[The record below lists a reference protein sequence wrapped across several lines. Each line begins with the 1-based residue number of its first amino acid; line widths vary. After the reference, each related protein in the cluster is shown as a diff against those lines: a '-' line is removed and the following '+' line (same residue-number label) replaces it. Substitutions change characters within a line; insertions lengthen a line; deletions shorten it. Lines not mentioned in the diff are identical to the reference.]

1 MITNSFDLKEEQFY
15 QLPLNE
21 RKLYL
26 LSKIVAEGG
35 LNNKLKS
42 MRAKISEYKELV
54 SILEL
59 DSQITEL
66 IQTIQKKKFS
76 GDFYFDA
83 EDFGFL
89 SEECQIIL
97 NEIKSVFGADSLVW
111 DITNSQFELV
121 YTVTSDFYRE
131 RYLLISESVKM
142 TKIEFCDWLKFLLNQ
157 ISLDD
162 FYHLFEEFILERV
175 KKRLIIE
182 YSEKDSQNH
191 YLNYTV
197 QTPEECLDELVRKI
211 QNDIERYSQIDF
223 DLFYDKQRFIPMAEI
238 ASPILKE
245 RFEKNK
251 TAIPFAFYCSDET
264 IKLFCD
270 PSKMSYQE
278 RFNLA
283 VEVIQA
289 NLTSEKFKK
298 VHCENFLELLLISPE
313 DIFNH
318 LLVNK
323 KLQEYIGWIV
333 KRDIS
338 VLNGET
344 KPPHP
349 EIISEEEVNYFDQLL
364 LLMSSFNI
372 KVQDLPTFG
381 EISKNLLENFERE
394 IVLSPKIILEKA
406 DYSHRVNSTGDSI
419 FNTLQRLAELYSNIN
434 INLEIYFT
442 EKDTIS
448 IRKFFSKFLLG
459 KCLDFVKWS
468 LGYRKPSGTIN
479 LNFNINHSFESK
491 KEIQEFENTLS
502 KFDKA
507 ANLYLPLT
515 VTVGYKPR
523 VMMKAMSESQKNDQI
538 SEYFKYSYYNDTAT
552 INTVFW

>member
-1 MITNSFDLKEEQFY
+1 MITNSFDLNEEQFY
-15 QLPLNE
+15 KLPLNE
-21 RKLYL
+21 RKLHL
-26 LSKIVAEGG
+26 LSKIVTEGG
-35 LNNKLKS
+35 LDEKLKS

-54 SILEL
+54 SVLEL

-76 GDFYFDA
+76 NGFYFDV
-83 EDFGFL
+83 DDYRFL
-89 SEECQIIL
+89 SSDGKTIL
-97 NEIKSVFGADSLVW
+97 KEIKSFFSDTLVW
-111 DITNSQFELV
+111 NITKSQFELV
-121 YTVTSDFYRE
+121 YTATSDFYRE

-182 YSEKDSQNH
+182 YSEKDSQNY

-245 RFEKNK
+245 RFEKDK
-251 TAIPFAFYCSDET
+251 TTIPFAFYCSDET
-264 IKLFCD
+264 IKLFCE

-349 EIISEEEVNYFDQLL
+349 ETISEEYANYFDKLL

-372 KVQDLPTFG
+372 KLQDLPIFK
-381 EISKNLLENFERE
+381 EISNNIFERFE
-394 IVLSPKIILEKA
+394 QKIVLSPKIILEKA

-419 FNTLQRLAELYSNIN
+419 FYTLQRLIEVFSNIT
-434 INLEIYFT
+434 INLEIHFT
-442 EKDTIS
+442 EKDTTS
-448 IRKFFSKFLLG
+448 IGKFFSKFLLG

-468 LGYRKPSGTIN
+468 QKIKESSGTVN
-479 LNFNINHSFESK
+479 LSFTINHSFESK
-491 KEIQEFENTLS
+491 KEIQKFENTLS

-507 ANLYLPLT
+507 VNLSLPAT

-523 VMMKAMSESQKNDQI
+523 VMMKAISESQKIDPI
-538 SEYFKYSYYNDTAT
+538 SEYFKYSYYNGTAT

>member
-1 MITNSFDLKEEQFY
+1 MITNSFDLNEEQFY
-15 QLPLNE
+15 KLPLNE
-21 RKLYL
+21 RKLHL

-35 LNNKLKS
+35 LDEKLKS
-42 MRAKISEYKELV
+42 MRTKISEYKELV
-54 SILEL
+54 SVLEL
-59 DSQITEL
+59 DSEITKLLQI
-66 IQTIQKKKFS
+66 IQKKKFS
-76 GDFYFDA
+76 DGFYFDA
-83 EDFGFL
+83 EDFSFL
-89 SEECQIIL
+89 SEECQSIL
-97 NEIKSVFGADSLVW
+97 NEIKSLFGVDTLVW
-111 DITNSQFELV
+111 NITNSQFELV
-121 YTVTSDFYRE
+121 YAGTSDFYRE

-142 TKIEFCDWLKFLLNQ
+142 NKIEFCDWLKFLLNQ

-162 FYHLFEEFILERV
+162 FCLLFETFILERV

-197 QTPEECLDELVRKI
+197 QTPEECLDELVEKI
-211 QNDIERYSQIDF
+211 QNDIERYSKIDF
-223 DLFYDKQRFIPMAEI
+223 DLLYDKQKFIPMVEI

-245 RFEKNK
+245 RFEKDK
-251 TAIPFAFYCSDET
+251 TTIPFSFYCSDET
-264 IKLFCD
+264 IKLFCE
-270 PSKMSYQE
+270 PSKMSYKE

-283 VEVIQA
+283 VEVIQV

-298 VHCENFLELLLISPE
+298 VHCENFLELLFISPE
-313 DIFNH
+313 DIFNY
-318 LLVNK
+318 LLTNK
-323 KLQEYIGWIV
+323 KLQEYIGWILE
-333 KRDIS
+333 RDIS
-338 VLNGET
+338 ILNGET
-344 KPPHP
+344 KLPHP
-349 EIISEEEVNYFDQLL
+349 ETISEEEASCFDKLL

-372 KVQDLPTFG
+372 RVQDLPIFE
-381 EISKNLLENFERE
+381 EISKNLFEHFEKE
-394 IVLSPKIILEKA
+394 IVLSPKIILEKT

-442 EKDTIS
+442 EKDTTS
-448 IRKFFSKFLLG
+448 IGKFFSKFLLG

-491 KEIQEFENTLS
+491 KEIQKFENTLS

-507 ANLYLPLT
+507 VNLYLPAT

-523 VMMKAMSESQKNDQI
+523 VMMKAMSESQKIDQI